1 MKKTNKIKMEIEIT
15 ATQKIDLIKAL
26 SHIKAQGAMDN
37 GRALQLLA
45 ISYMSEHPELFNK
58 NHEKKPL

>member
-1 MKKTNKIKMEIEIT
+1 MKKKTNKVKVVFEMT

-26 SHIKAQGAMDN
+26 NHIKAQGAMDD

-45 ISYMSEHPELFNK
+45 ISYLIEAQ
-58 NHEKKPL
+58 HEKKPL

>member
-1 MKKTNKIKMEIEIT
+1 MKKTNKVKVEFWAT

-26 SHIKAQGAMDN
+26 NHIKAQGAMDD

-45 ISYMSEHPELFNK
+45 ISYMSEHPELFK
-58 NHEKKPL
+58 KQHE

>member
-1 MKKTNKIKMEIEIT
+1 MKKKTNKVKVVFEMT

-26 SHIKAQGAMDN
+26 NHIKAQGAMDD

-45 ISYMSEHPELFNK
+45 INYLIEAQ
-58 NHEKKPL
+58 HEKRN